1 MRYGGAV
8 QPAHRELRMRRLSER
23 KKDTRK
29 MPLELCNHPIPALQ
43 CVAWPEKEWYGSA
56 TLPDKKM
63 LTLSDD
69 RIYQAIAIPQPNYK

>member
-1 MRYGGAV
+1 
-8 QPAHRELRMRRLSER
+8 
-23 KKDTRK
+23 